1 MSATARSSADGPPG
15 PATAAWVAALPP
27 APFVRAAP
35 EGQPTRFEPLSPRV
49 AVLAVAAI
57 VVALLL
63 FIAQDSVRPFVVGL
77 LAVYLLD
84 IPVRWLGRIGIRRP
98 LAILLVYALT
108 VALFVG
114 FLALTITPL
123 VNELLRFIE
132 DLPRLAEQL
141 NARILDLSKVYS
153 RLEIPPGIRAWVDE
167 LLAGIGQGG
176 GSGIDLSFL
185 LPLLGGAGSLIGA
198 LFGYVLLPVWVF
210 YLLKDRPSL
219 VAGFERS
226 VPATWR
232 FDTLV
237 VLRTV
242 ERVFGQWVRAQLVLG
257 VSVALLTYVGLLVL
271 NGQVD
276 PIFGR
281 YALLLATIAG
291 VLELLPIIGPIIAA
305 IPAVLLAAT
314 AGFEP
319 LIASL
324 ILYTLVQQLENNFL
338 VPKIQGDAVEMHPAA
353 VMFAIIIGG
362 ALGGLLGAI
371 LALPVAASGRDVV
384 RYLFRRS
391 EPDDPAALARM
402 VRLVGMDPVRETVA
416 DSVASSPLA
425 ATTAVGAVDG

>member
-1 MSATARSSADGPPG
+1 MSEPARSSADGPSS
-15 PATAAWVAALPP
+15 PATAAWVASLPP
-27 APFVRAAP
+27 APFVRA
-35 EGQPTRFEPLSPRV
+35 GQDGASTRFEPLSPRV
-49 AVLAVAAI
+49 AVLIFA
-57 VVALLL
+57 ALLVGTL
-63 FIAQDSVRPFVVGL
+63 LWVAQDSVRPFVVGL

-84 IPVRWLGRIGIRRP
+84 IPVRWLVRIGIRRP
-98 LAILLVYALT
+98 IAILMVYVVT
-108 VALFVG
+108 VAVFVG
-114 FLALTITPL
+114 FLTLTITPL
-123 VNELLRFIE
+123 VNEILRFIE

-141 NARILDLSKVYS
+141 NARLIDLSRLYS
-153 RLEIPPGIRAWVDE
+153 RLEIPPGIRAWVDN
-167 LLAGIGQGG
+167 LFSGIGQGG
-176 GSGIDLSFL
+176 GSGLDLSFL
-185 LPLLGGAGSLIGA
+185 LPLLGSATGLIGA

-219 VAGFERS
+219 VASFERS
-226 VPATWR
+226 LPSTWR

-257 VSVALLTYVGLLVL
+257 ISVALLTFIGLLVL
-271 NGQVD
+271 NRLVD

-281 YALLLATIAG
+281 YALLLAVIAG

-314 AGFEP
+314 AGVEP
-319 LIASL
+319 LVASL

-371 LALPVAASGRDVV
+371 LALPIAAAGRDVV

-391 EPDDPAALARM
+391 EPDDPVALARI
-402 VRLVGMDPVRETVA
+402 VRQVGMDPVTM
-416 DSVASSPLA
+416 P
-425 ATTAVGAVDG
+425 TDG

>member
-1 MSATARSSADGPPG
+1 MSEPARSSADGPSG
-15 PATAAWVAALPP
+15 PATAAWVASLPP
-27 APFVRAAP
+27 APFVRA
-35 EGQPTRFEPLSPRV
+35 GVDGSPTTFEALSPRV
-49 AVLAVAAI
+49 AFLMAAAI
-57 VVALLL
+57 VVGALL

-84 IPVRWLGRIGIRRP
+84 IPVRWLARIGIRRP
-98 LAILLVYALT
+98 IAILLVYVVT

-114 FLALTITPL
+114 FLLLTITPL
-123 VNELLRFIE
+123 VNEILRFIE

-141 NARILDLSKVYS
+141 NARLIDLSKVYA
-153 RLEIPPGIRAWVDE
+153 RLEIPPGIRVWVDN
-167 LLAGIGQGG
+167 LLRGIGQGG
-176 GSGIDLSFL
+176 GTGVDLSFL
-185 LPLLGGAGSLIGA
+185 LPLLGGAGSLIAA

-226 VPATWR
+226 LPSTWR

-257 VSVALLTYVGLLVL
+257 ISVALLTFAGLEVL
-271 NGQVD
+271 NRLVD

-281 YALLLATIAG
+281 YALLLSVIAG

-324 ILYTLVQQLENNFL
+324 ILYTLVQQVENNFL

-371 LALPVAASGRDVV
+371 LALPVAAAGRDVV

-391 EPDDPAALARM
+391 EPDDPDALARM
-402 VRLVGMDPVRETVA
+402 VRQVGMDPMIPGGGVA
-416 DSVASSPLA
+416 RGGEAALA
-425 ATTAVGAVDG
+425 GAAVDG